1 MKKLGYKSNMGFD
14 EKIMIALVIASES
27 YKKDC
32 SVIFKNFG
40 LTFSQ
45 YSVLRTLEGSDNRIN
60 TITNVSKLMLVSGA
74 NMTGVAKRM
83 EKSGFILR
91 KKDPNDERKTLLELT
106 PRGKKALENI
116 EVEKDGI
123 IAKYLAETSPEQRRE
138 LLNMLKAFLKISNR

>member
-123 IAKYLAETSPEQRRE
+123 IAKYLEETSPEQRRE